1 MDGLVQ
7 HEVGTVAASR
17 SEVPL
22 LALAEQHAPLH
33 SEILDAWSRI
43 LRAGAFVNGPEVAAF
58 EEEFAAVCEVR
69 SCVAVSTGT
78 DALVL
83 ALRALGTRWGARV
96 IVPANT
102 FVATAEAVCLVGG
115 VPVLVDCDP
124 LTRGLSVEAVER
136 ELHAARRRRHHR
148 SAPVRPPGRHGR
160 ACRRRR

>member
-78 DALVL
+78 DALIL
-83 ALRALGTRWGARV
+83 ALRALGTRSEP
-96 IVPANT
+96 PASSQCT
-102 FVATAEAVCLVGG
+102 STATRPTWTRLPAS
-115 VPVLVDCDP
+115 P
-124 LTRGLSVEAVER
+124 LTM
-136 ELHAARRRRHHR
+136 
-148 SAPVRPPGRHGR
+148 APGSSRTPPKPTWPVVGAGE
-160 ACRRRR
+160 